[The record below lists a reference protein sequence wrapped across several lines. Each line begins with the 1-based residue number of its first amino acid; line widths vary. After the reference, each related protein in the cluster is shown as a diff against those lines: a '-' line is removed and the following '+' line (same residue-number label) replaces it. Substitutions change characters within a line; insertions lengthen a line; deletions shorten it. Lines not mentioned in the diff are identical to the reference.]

1 MNHIKRT
8 AIMADY
14 ERNVNMNLSNDE
26 RTLADIYSEAK
37 RVNDTNMLI
46 AIYAIIQRLLEK
58 QGDVPPD
65 QYPDQL
71 SGFTKGE
78 YKRAIK
84 NLRQA
89 QVFALR
95 AGEPDMAVEYGLS
108 AQYIRD
114 HCLGKVTVA
123 A

>member
-1 MNHIKRT
+1 
-8 AIMADY
+8 
-14 ERNVNMNLSNDE
+14 MNLSNDE
-26 RTLADIYSEAK
+26 RDLVEIYRDATRDK
-37 RVNDTNMLI
+37 NTDMLI

-89 QVFALR
+89 QVRALR
-95 AGEPDMAVEYGLS
+95 TGNPDMAAEFDLS
-108 AQYIRD
+108 IQCIRER
-114 HCLGKVTVA
+114 CLRKVPA
-123 A
+123 AA

>member
-1 MNHIKRT
+1 
-8 AIMADY
+8 
-14 ERNVNMNLSNDE
+14 MNLSNDKRE
-26 RTLADIYSEAK
+26 LVDIYSDAK
-37 RVNDTNMLI
+37 RDDDTNMLI
-46 AIYAIIQRLLEK
+46 AIYAIIQRLLEE

-89 QVFALR
+89 QVRMLR
-95 AGEPDMAVEYGLS
+95 TGRPDMAAQYDLS
-108 AQYIRD
+108 AQYIRER
-114 HCLGKVTVA
+114 CLHKVLA
-123 A
+123 AA